1 MTIRFPFSVNRL
13 FLACMAI
20 FCGFMLHVHPL
31 MAAMDL
37 DEIKQAGVL
46 RHLGVPY
53 ANFVSG
59 AGDGMDVE
67 LMQRFAAHLGVK
79 YQYVQTD
86 WPQLVGDLTGKRY
99 QIKGLDVVELGTVPI
114 RGDVIANGM
123 TIIPWR
129 QKVVQFAT
137 PTFPTQVW
145 LVARADSPLNPITPS
160 GSISQDIDKVKTA
173 LAGRKALGK
182 LNTCLDPSL
191 YSVEQAGA
199 QVILFPGS
207 LNEMAP
213 ALLKGEA
220 ELTLLDV
227 PDALV
232 ALQKWPGQIKILGP
246 ISDRQNMAPAFRPDS
261 PKLRAAF
268 EEFLVTLKQDGSFRQ
283 LTEKY
288 YPFVFNYYPGF
299 ISDAR

>member
-1 MTIRFPFSVNRL
+1 MMIRFLFNVNRL
-13 FLACMAI
+13 FLIFMTL
-20 FCGFMLHVHPL
+20 FCGFMFHVSPL
-31 MAAMDL
+31 LAAVDL

-67 LMQRFAAHLGVK
+67 LMQRFAAYLGVK

-86 WPQLVGDLTGKRY
+86 WSQVVSDLTGKQY
-99 QIKGLDVVELGTVPI
+99 QVKGLNVVEIGTAPI
-114 RGDVIANGM
+114 RGDIIANGM

-145 LVARADSPLNPITPS
+145 LVARADSPLKPITPS

-173 LAGRKALGK
+173 LAGRKTLGK
-182 LNTCLDPSL
+182 LDTCLDPSL

-207 LNEMAP
+207 LNEIAP

-232 ALQKWPGQIKILGP
+232 ALQKWPGKIKILGP
-246 ISDRQNMAPAFRPDS
+246 ISDRQDMAPAFRPDS
-261 PKLRAAF
+261 PKLRIAF
-268 EEFLVTLKQDGSFRQ
+268 EEFLVTLKRDGGFRQ
-283 LTEKY
+283 LIEKY
-288 YPFVFNYYPGF
+288 YPFVLDYYPEF

>member
-1 MTIRFPFSVNRL
+1 MTIRFSINAGRL
-13 FLACMAI
+13 FLACMAL
-20 FCGFMLHVHPL
+20 FCSFMLYVSPL
-31 MAAMDL
+31 LAAMDL

-67 LMQRFAAHLGVK
+67 LMQRFAAYLGVE

-86 WPQLVGDLTGKRY
+86 WPQVVSDLTGKKY
-99 QIKGLDVVELGTVPI
+99 QVQGQNVMETGTAPI

-129 QKVVQFAT
+129 QKAVQFAT

-160 GSISQDIDKVKTA
+160 GSISQDIDRVKTM
-173 LAGRKALGK
+173 LAGRKTLGK

-199 QVILFPGS
+199 RAILFPGS
-207 LNEMAP
+207 LNEIAP

-246 ISDRQNMAPAFRPDS
+246 ISDRQDMAPAFRPDS
-261 PKLRAAF
+261 PKLRIAF
-268 EEFLVTLKQDGSFRQ
+268 EEFLVALKQDGSFRQ
-283 LTEKY
+283 LLEKY
-288 YPFVFNYYPGF
+288 YPFVFDYYPEF
-299 ISDAR
+299 ISTAR